1 MLGVYHMDK
10 VAAILFTILYI
21 AETVFLFFL
30 GDSSKHIPSLLIAF
44 AIAVVLIWIGDYLA
58 KKHMRH
64 PVLAVIIIGI
74 LITLLMP
81 LALNY

>member
-1 MLGVYHMDK
+1 MDK